1 MPNIAKDISQKSATF
16 ICQILL
22 KIYSKWVLL
31 LYAKYCKRYIPK
43 ECYFVIYLP
52 YLFFR
57 FHAKTLELY
66 QAVCSHG
73 NHRVANA
80 LTHHVDER
88 LLMYCVQSESKYRY
102 RNRLLKYFPHRVLG
116 VFLNKKQCTDISFWI
131 ALLIEVAV
139 PSQEDEGSCT
149 VKPAHEPMGKIF

>member
-1 MPNIAKDISQKSATF
+1 MYIS
-16 ICQILL
+16 
-22 KIYSKWVLL
+22 
-31 LYAKYCKRYIPK
+31 
-43 ECYFVIYLP
+43 VIYLP

-88 LLMYCVQSESKYRY
+88 LLMYCVQSESKYY
-102 RNRLLKYFPHRVLG
+102 ELIGYIEPVLFG
-116 VFLNKKQCTDISFWI
+116 LYNIRSLYNISLVLFGI
-131 ALLIEVAV
+131 
-139 PSQEDEGSCT
+139 
-149 VKPAHEPMGKIF
+149 KN

>member
-1 MPNIAKDISQKSATF
+1 M
-16 ICQILL
+16 
-22 KIYSKWVLL
+22 
-31 LYAKYCKRYIPK
+31 YIN
-43 ECYFVIYLP
+43 VIYLL

-102 RNRLLKYFPHRVLG
+102 YGLIEY
-116 VFLNKKQCTDISFWI
+116 I
-131 ALLIEVAV
+131 ALVLFGIKNYDSLEY
-139 PSQEDEGSCT
+139 STSCIWH
-149 VKPAHEPMGKIF
+149 VEFELFRN